1 MDKNKPHEFLP
12 GLGEAGR
19 AETRRD
25 AAPETYDAALGADEF
40 KSLLGAPVFYRTYSR
55 RAPQGR
61 RQTWFEVC
69 NRTLQGLVKLGDFT
83 LEEAATVS
91 RLQENQIA
99 FPSGRWL
106 WVGGTS
112 WSEAPENYP
121 GVYNCNSTNVTDWH
135 AFGQLANLAMM
146 GCGTGAVLESKY
158 IEQLPEI
165 CNPLKVT
172 VLDNLGTLEKQF
184 RKQDT
189 EIVVGSFLEDPRYLI
204 RVGDS
209 RQGWVKAYTALL
221 ELSSSSPKGELNVV
235 VDLSSVRPAGEPL
248 RGFGGVSNPALLPG
262 LFPAIARVLNNAT
275 GRKLNAVECCLI
287 IDEIAKVIVA
297 GNIRRSAGMKQG
309 GAWDS
314 LFAEAK
320 FNLWRQDAEG
330 NWGIDPERD
339 ALRMSN
345 HSRVFHHKP
354 DLNACINSVRNQYF
368 SGEGAIQWAGEA
380 VARAN
385 CDLLSTPQL
394 KREFLSAYNRGKV
407 KDWLQAR
414 HPNLD
419 SQELEHRLA
428 RYGLNPCGEIIGS
441 NFFCNLSEIHLNQID
456 PHDYRTQ
463 EDAFK
468 AGALS
473 VAALLNHKF
482 TDPRYQY
489 SRQIDP
495 IVGVSFTGLFD
506 FFVQAFG
513 VDWLRWWE
521 EGRPN
526 SERGLEFKRLERDY
540 LTWWRGIVHAE
551 VWDYCDRHNLRRPNR
566 CTTVQPSGSKS
577 LLTGASPGWHPP
589 KAQRFIRRIT
599 FRKNDPVALAC
610 IDYGYNV
617 VPSQSDKDDLGNL
630 LNDPFDPR
638 CTEWLVE
645 IPVEAD
651 WADLPGCDEIDISK
665 FSALAQFDFYMQVQ
679 RHYTAHN
686 SSATIELRE
695 SEIEALGTRIY
706 EAIRDDEGYISVA
719 LLARF
724 DDLQTFPRLPFEP
737 VDKATYEACLDGVLK
752 RRKTADFYQALN
764 RYDSGEMLEAGPAGC
779 DSDRCLFPLSDSE

>member
-1 MDKNKPHEFLP
+1 MDSKRHEILS
-12 GLGEAGR
+12 GLGKAEAH
-19 AETRRD
+19 
-25 AAPETYDAALGADEF
+25 DAALGTTEF
-40 KSLLGAPVFYRTYSR
+40 KSPLGAPVFYRTYSR
-55 RAPQGR
+55 KDQDQRE
-61 RQTWFEVC
+61 TWNEAC
-69 NRTLQGLVKLGDFT
+69 NRTLQGLVKLGGFT
-83 LEEAATVS
+83 LKEAATVS
-91 RLQENQIA
+91 RLQEKQIA

-106 WVGGTS
+106 WVGGTP

-121 GVYNCNSTNVTDWH
+121 GVYNCNSTAITDWH

-165 CNPLKVT
+165 CSSLKVT

-189 EIVVGSFLEDPRYLI
+189 EVVGPFLEAPRYLI

-221 ELSSSSPKGELNVV
+221 ELSSSAPKGELNVV
-235 VDLSSVRPAGEPL
+235 VDLSNVRPAGEPL
-248 RGFGGVSNPALLPG
+248 KGFGGVSNPVLLPG

-287 IDEIAKVIVA
+287 IDEAAKVIVA

-309 GAWDS
+309 GAEDY

-320 FNLWRQDAEG
+320 FNLWRQDEEG

-345 HSRVFHHKP
+345 HTRVFHCKP
-354 DLNACINSVRNQYF
+354 GVKDCIDSVRNQYF

-385 CDLLSTPQL
+385 YDLLSTLPI
-394 KREFLSAYNRGKV
+394 KREFLRAYNRGKA
-407 KDWLQAR
+407 KEWLKAR
-414 HPNLD
+414 YPSLD

-456 PHDYRTQ
+456 PHDYQTQ

-473 VAALLNHKF
+473 VAALLHHKF

-526 SERGLEFKRLERDY
+526 NEQGLEFQRLEQEY
-540 LTWWRGIVHAE
+540 LTWWRDIVHGE
-551 VWDYCDRHNLRRPNR
+551 VWGYCDRHKLRRPNR

-617 VPSQSDKDDLGNL
+617 VPSQSDKDEKGNL
-630 LNDPFDPR
+630 LDDPFDPR
-638 CTEWLVE
+638 CSEWLVE
-645 IPVEAD
+645 LPVEVD
-651 WADLPGCDEIDISK
+651 WANLPGCDDIDISK

-679 RHYTAHN
+679 RHYATHN

-706 EAIRDDEGYISVA
+706 RAIRDDEGYISAA

-737 VDKATYEACLDGVLK
+737 VDKATYEACMEGVLK
-752 RRKTADFYQALN
+752 RRKIADFYQALN
-764 RYDSGEMLEAGPAGC
+764 QYDSGEMLEAGPAGC
-779 DSDRCLFPLSDSE
+779 DSDKCLLPLSDPE